1 MDSTLTSA
9 VSGLLAQSSAI
20 SNVSTNLANSSTNG
34 YKAVTTNF
42 NDLVEGAAGGSA
54 TTVYSGVAAS
64 TRQNVTFQG
73 AISSGTEST
82 DLAID
87 GNGMFAVSNGAG
99 GTATY
104 YTRDGAFNPDNSG
117 NLQLVGT
124 NYYLQGY
131 PTDATGKATS
141 STLQTVNVGNLGTSA
156 SATTSYSLSANLPE
170 GQQSAIYS
178 QSYTNF
184 DTNTTQTVNY
194 SYSKVSTDSSGNT
207 TYQLAINDSNSSATL
222 TDDDGTTSTAGQP
235 LVYDVV
241 VDGSGN
247 ISSVTNAA
255 TGQTTSASPSLPT
268 ITPSDSL
275 SGIAPPSS
283 WSTLGSSAAISSSM
297 SVYDS
302 LGTQQTLPVTW
313 TPEGDNQWLM
323 TVNSPTNASGA
334 SSGTLLDSTGAAVSS
349 YSYQVSFNSD
359 GSLGSVTGL
368 PTSTGGTAPMAGTN
382 EPAITASWN
391 DQAANSSISLNLG
404 TPGSSG
410 GGGLTQL
417 NSGDSTVDVKNISQD
432 GIPFGTIKGVS
443 MNDSGELIA
452 TYTNDT
458 SRPIYKI
465 PVATFANENGLTAM
479 SSQIYATSQASGTA
493 TLNAAGTNGAG
504 DIKGDSLEASTTDT
518 TTEFSNMISAQ
529 QAYSASSQAISTDKQ
544 DFTTLMQSVS

>member
-42 NDLVEGAAGGSA
+42 NDLVEGAAGGSS

-64 TRQNVTFQG
+64 TRQNVTYQG
-73 AISSGTEST
+73 TITTGTEST
-82 DLAID
+82 DLAIN
-87 GNGMFAVSNGAG
+87 GKGMFAVSNGAS

-104 YTRDGAFNPDNSG
+104 YTRDGAFNPDNAG

-141 STLQTVNVGNLGTSA
+141 TTLQTVNVGNLGTSA
-156 SATTSYSLSANLPE
+156 SPTTSYSLSANLPE

-207 TYQLAINDSNSSATL
+207 TYQLAINDSNSTATL

-235 LVYDVV
+235 LLYDVT

-247 ISSVTNAA
+247 ITQVTNAA
-255 TGQTTSASPSLPT
+255 TGQATSASPSLPT

-275 SGIAPPSS
+275 SGVAPPAS
-283 WSTLGSSAAISSSM
+283 WSTLGSSAAISSSL

-302 LGTQQTLPVTW
+302 LGTQQTVPVTW

-323 TVNSPTNASGA
+323 TVNSPTNASGTN
-334 SSGTLLDSTGAAVSS
+334 SGTLVDSTGASVSS

-359 GSLGSVTGL
+359 GSLSSVTGL

-382 EPAITASWN
+382 EPAITANWN
-391 DQAANSSISLNLG
+391 DQAAKSSISLNLG
-404 TPGSSG
+404 TPGSTS
-410 GGGLTQL
+410 GGLTQL
-417 NSGDSTVDVKNISQD
+417 NSGDKTVDIKNVSQD
-432 GIPFGTIKGVS
+432 GVPFGTISGVS
-443 MNDSGELIA
+443 MNDSGELVA

-479 SSQIYATSQASGTA
+479 SSQIYATSQASGAA
-493 TLNAAGTNGAG
+493 TLNSAGTNGAG